1 MEFIELSACA
11 RPLLDKFYKSQRSR
25 MRSVGGG
32 RWWVA
37 RDREIVAGSSFV
49 AVDEGYW
56 LSGLHV
62 AIGYRNKGHARRL
75 LDSAQAVL
83 ASPVWLFCEPGLRE
97 FYRRA
102 GFIDAPSLPAELAQ
116 RLTRYQASKDLLA
129 MVRTAPGRACEPA
142 GTVTSHNA

>member
-1 MEFIELSACA
+1 MEFIELPACA

-37 RDREIVAGSSFV
+37 RDREIVAGSSFAAV
-49 AVDEGYW
+49 ADGYW

-62 AIGYRNKGHARRL
+62 AMGYRNKGHARRL

-83 ASPVWLFCEPGLRE
+83 AGPIWLFCEPGLRD
-97 FYRRA
+97 FYLRA
-102 GFIDAPSLPAELAQ
+102 GFADAVSLPVELSQ
-116 RLTRYQASKDLLA
+116 RLSRYQASKELLA
-129 MVRTAPGRACEPA
+129 MVRTTPSKA
-142 GTVTSHNA
+142 